1 MSSVTISSP
10 FVRREFSVKRLIDMT
25 ISSVAII
32 ALSPLLV
39 TLYIAVKR
47 TTPGPALF
55 VQARYGLRGVPFNCF
70 KYRTMYVAR
79 DPSIFVQC
87 ARDDPRV
94 TPLGKILRATSLD
107 ELPQLFN
114 VLLGS
119 MSLVGPRPHPLKLD
133 DDFAGQIHDYRDR
146 FRVKPGM
153 TGLAQIMGSRGETS
167 SLGDMERRIE
177 ADRSYVKNQS
187 LALDLGI
194 LCATIPCVIK
204 GTNAF

>member
-1 MSSVTISSP
+1 MSSATINPP
-10 FVRREFSVKRLIDMT
+10 FERPEFSIKRVVDLA
-25 ISSVAII
+25 ISAIAI
-32 ALSPLLV
+32 LALLPLL
-39 TLYIAVKR
+39 TLLYVAVKL

-55 VQARYGLRGVPFNCF
+55 VQARYGLGGVPFKCY
-70 KYRTMYVAR
+70 KYRTMYVTR
-79 DPSIFVQC
+79 EPSTFTQC
-87 ARDDPRV
+87 VRDDPRV

-114 VLLGS
+114 VFLGS

-133 DDFAGQIHDYRDR
+133 DDFAGQIHHYRDR
-146 FRVKPGM
+146 FRVKPGI
-153 TGLAQIMGSRGETS
+153 TGLAQIMGSRGETA
-167 SLGDMERRIE
+167 SLGDMERRIA
-177 ADRSYVKNQS
+177 ADRSYVENQS

>member
-1 MSSVTISSP
+1 MSSATIDPP
-10 FVRREFSVKRLIDMT
+10 FERTEFSVKRVIDLT
-25 ISSVAII
+25 ISAIAVA
-32 ALSPLLV
+32 ALLPLLIL
-39 TLYIAVKR
+39 LYIAVKQ

-55 VQARYGLRGVPFNCF
+55 VQARYGLGGVPFNCF

-79 DPSIFVQC
+79 EPSIFTQC

-133 DDFAGQIHDYRDR
+133 DDFAAQIHDYRDR
-146 FRVKPGM
+146 FRVKPGI
-153 TGLAQIMGSRGETS
+153 TGLAQIMGNRGETS